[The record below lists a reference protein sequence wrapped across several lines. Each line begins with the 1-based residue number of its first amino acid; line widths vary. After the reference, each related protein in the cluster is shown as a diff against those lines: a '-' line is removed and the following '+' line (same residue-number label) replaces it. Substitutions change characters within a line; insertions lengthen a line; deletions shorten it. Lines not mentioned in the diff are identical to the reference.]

1 MLLDEEEEEDVSKWT
16 TLPDQTYSQ
25 KLNKTALRNRVKACS
40 PSPTSDDET
49 ACATHTG
56 WAPLLVETFLDDITP
71 INSPTF
77 EENKNNSFLARRN
90 RDSHELALSPRAPRQ
105 SLVDHML
112 LSFDQLKPN
121 HSSVEQKSSD
131 LINSQL
137 SEEEESPYSASC
149 DNKLQRSIAISA
161 TWSGDEIRQKSSYSN
176 DVEDLNESS
185 RYPTGR
191 YTRSRRKNN
200 NAKAKALV
208 DMGVSERLDSQLKF
222 RSQSTHGKS
231 HRSYSQSETG
241 GNKSNNCVNLIS
253 SQSISSPEW
262 ARQHQSRSSSFD
274 NGGEIHTYT
283 SKRRGL
289 NANCGPYHHSV
300 PLTPVIPYGQRPKLS
315 TSEINLLHDYPTLQ
329 NSPKKL
335 DSKKS
340 SKSIRSS
347 SRGRNSIERSN
358 NPKNPII
365 SSTTTKILL
374 ANRNSSPDRSRDLPP
389 VPSQINEKPAV
400 YRKVRKE
407 SSSSS
412 TNATTSPAAS
422 TSRAQSKER
431 QGFFRRVFGHPKN
444 NVSNNTLCQLLD
456 QFPPHGSSLSIEKRD
471 QPRNRTP
478 PTDHHVKSD
487 SARETCPTPSPPLLA
502 LHDHSHSEFFPES
515 MPQLNKKPSSFF
527 RRRKKSVSNPT
538 TSNSPAVLLRTPSK
552 DTSVEKMLPHP
563 PSSLQSVIHPY
574 LQKIYPSIDQ
584 LTPENFEPYHDIY
597 GEVLRSFSP
606 TYEPSSAV
614 PVRSVETEEP
624 ESKQSLGSR
633 TTTKQLSMWPYSSQ
647 DPGSDSDEEIAER
660 DTLLMPDNSEKEGDA
675 FQLRSVFINP
685 RAANSFGEKTP
696 VLERNYVSKSLPFPR
711 KFITDE
717 DVTFSWSRSPP
728 LIPRQQMTESA
739 FSMRKTHIARQHSED
754 WVKVTQSKTLS
765 TTDKD
770 DRVWLEPSSSEEEE
784 SIPSQL
790 DTSECVLSN
799 LDQIRSHSKSSTQE
813 SIASI
818 PDSLVDEK
826 LNSNKPHENKIT
838 PKEPIISEAYKG
850 DQDEVD
856 DTAIKEIEISRQ
868 IFEGIQDVI
877 PKHKAAAWL
886 GEEERSRAKV
896 LEAYFGL
903 YNFTNLNILAA
914 LRNLCGRLILKA
926 ESQQVDR
933 ILLAFSHR
941 WSECNPC
948 HGFKSTDVIHIIA
961 YSLILLNTDL
971 HLADIEQKMS
981 RNQFTKN
988 TLATIKKIVTDL
1000 GPDTFDHGRP
1010 TIMPSKSTTFEQDL
1024 AKQDLKIDRVSID
1037 IDGVSPRFSVKP
1049 SMLKINTEK
1058 ASPTPLDY
1066 ETPNDNSGPLVRSL
1080 FRGTLR
1086 TWEVQIEIILK
1097 GFYSSIRNERLS
1109 LSGSLP
1115 EKSNNQGS
1123 TGNSNLSTL
1132 TNSVLRRTPSVL
1144 SHTPSETQSYR
1155 SRAADTLLKVGNGK
1169 RSNKNRSRPR
1179 IYPAASG
1186 LGSSRTS
1193 LDDQSSMWSPVSST
1207 WSKYSLG
1214 KTPTS
1219 VSVDSLG
1226 SACPNEEYQ
1235 QSIGFAN
1242 AISQAIIREELE
1254 GNTRSN
1260 FPENNDTQ
1268 EAHLLEDESLEL
1280 HGAPWAKEGM
1290 VKHKH
1295 HLESLDKK
1303 ARERNWSDVF
1313 AVIEKGYL
1321 TLFSFSAKSIRQ
1333 KTKDKPAQFFV
1344 GGGNWQENAE
1354 NLGSFLLQQTIA
1366 SALPSPGYSKARPH
1380 VWALSLPTG
1389 AVHLFQVGT
1398 PEIVK
1403 EFVSTAN
1410 YWGARLSNHPLV
1422 GGISNIEYGWSDYII
1437 KMVENSNQTVGTDN
1451 SKKPTTGSRNRS
1463 MSALSNEQSSGRLSL
1478 DQVGFGASQKIFQG
1492 DKISLTDWTPPT
1504 QSMRPSNLAEHDQ
1517 LRALTAYVSGI
1528 EEELQKHNK
1537 LRNTMLLA
1545 FSPRHP
1551 NTQKAMANWGKKS
1564 SYLLREIV
1572 KFRTYIDCLQA
1583 AEASKSKIY
1592 KEREEREESN
1602 KENQTLSQT
1611 AEK

>member
-1 MLLDEEEEEDVSKWT
+1 MLLDEEEEDVSKWT

-25 KLNKTALRNRVKACS
+25 KLNKTALKNRDKACS

-49 ACATHTG
+49 ACATHTA
-56 WAPLLVETFLDDITP
+56 WAPLLIETFLDDITP

-77 EENKNNSFLARRN
+77 QENKNNSILARKN

-121 HSSVEQKSSD
+121 HSSVERKNSG
-131 LINSQL
+131 LINNQL
-137 SEEEESPYSASC
+137 SESEENPYLDSSE
-149 DNKLQRSIAISA
+149 DKLQQSIAISA
-161 TWSGDEIRQKSSYSN
+161 AWGGDGKRQETSYNN
-176 DVEDLNESS
+176 DGENVNELS

-200 NAKAKALV
+200 NAKAKALA
-208 DMGVSERLDSQLKF
+208 DMGVRERIDPELKC
-222 RSQSTHGKS
+222 RSQAIHGKS

-241 GNKSNNCVNLIS
+241 GNKSNNCLNLIY

-262 ARQHQSRSSSFD
+262 ARQHQNRSSSFD
-274 NGGEIHTYT
+274 YVGENHTYT
-283 SKRRGL
+283 TQRRGL
-289 NANCGPYHHSV
+289 STNCGPYHHSV
-300 PLTPVIPYGQRPKLS
+300 PLTPVIPYGLRPRLS
-315 TSEINLLHDYPTLQ
+315 NSEINLHHDSTNLK

-347 SRGRNSIERSN
+347 SRRRNSIEHSN
-358 NPKNPII
+358 NPNNPII

-374 ANRNSSPDRSRDLPP
+374 GNRNNSPDRSHDLPP
-389 VPSQINEKPAV
+389 VPTQFNERQAAHC
-400 YRKVRKE
+400 KVRKE

-412 TNATTSPAAS
+412 TNTTTSPAAS
-422 TSRAQSKER
+422 NSRAQSKER

-444 NVSNNTLCQLLD
+444 NVSNNPHRQLLE
-456 QFPPHGSSLSIEKRD
+456 QSPPHGSSLSIEKKD
-471 QPRNRTP
+471 QLRNRTP
-478 PTDHHVKSD
+478 PTDHHLKSD
-487 SARETCPTPSPPLLA
+487 SARETCPTPSPSCLA
-502 LHDHSHSEFFPES
+502 LHDHSHSEFFSET

-527 RRRKKSVSNPT
+527 RRRKKSG
-538 TSNSPAVLLRTPSK
+538 SNSTMSISPAMLLRTPSK
-552 DTSVEKMLPHP
+552 ETPVEKMLPHP
-563 PSSLQSVIHPY
+563 PTSLPSVIHPY

-584 LTPENFEPYHDIY
+584 LTPENFETYQDMY
-597 GEVLRSFSP
+597 GEVLRSLSP
-606 TYEPSSAV
+606 SYEPVSVV
-614 PVRSVETEEP
+614 PVRSGETDEP
-624 ESKQSLGSR
+624 EITQSPGSR
-633 TTTKQLSMWPYSSQ
+633 STNHQFSMWPYSSR

-660 DTLLMPDNSEKEGDA
+660 DTVLMPDNSERERDA

-685 RAANSFGEKTP
+685 RVATSVGEKAP
-696 VLERNYVSKSLPFPR
+696 VLERNYVSESLPFPR

-717 DVTFSWSRSPP
+717 DGTFSWSRSSP
-728 LIPRQQMTESA
+728 LIPRQQMTEPA
-739 FSMRKTHIARQHSED
+739 FSIRKTHIARQHSED
-754 WVKVTQSKTLS
+754 WVKITQSKTLS

-790 DTSECVLSN
+790 DTSECILSN
-799 LDQIRSHSKSSTQE
+799 LDHIRSLSKSSIQE
-813 SIASI
+813 SIASS
-818 PDSLVDEK
+818 PDSFLDKETDPNK
-826 LNSNKPHENKIT
+826 LHDNKIT
-838 PKEPIISEAYKG
+838 SKSPIISEAFRG
-850 DQDEVD
+850 DQDEVND
-856 DTAIKEIEISRQ
+856 ATIKDLEISRQ
-868 IFEGIQDVI
+868 IYEGIHDVI
-877 PKHKAAAWL
+877 PKHRAAAWL
-886 GEEERSRAKV
+886 GEEERSRGKV

-914 LRNLCGRLILKA
+914 LRNLCDRLVLKA

-948 HGFKSTDVIHIIA
+948 HGFKSTDVIHTIA

-971 HLADIEQKMS
+971 HLAEIEQKMT

-1000 GPDTFDHGRP
+1000 GQDAFDHGRP
-1010 TIMPSKSTTFEQDL
+1010 TILPGKCTSFEQDL
-1024 AKQDLKIDRVSID
+1024 AKQDLKINRASMDV
-1037 IDGVSPRFSVKP
+1037 DGVSPRFSIKP
-1049 SMLKINTEK
+1049 SMLKISTEK
-1058 ASPTPLDY
+1058 ALPTPLDY
-1066 ETPNDNSGPLVRSL
+1066 EIPNDNSGPLVRSS

-1086 TWEVQIEIILK
+1086 TWEVQMEIILK

-1123 TGNSNLSTL
+1123 TSNNLSTL
-1132 TNSVLRRTPSVL
+1132 TNNVLRRTPSVL

-1179 IYPAASG
+1179 LYPAVSG

-1242 AISQAIIREELE
+1242 AISQAIIREEME
-1254 GNTRSN
+1254 GNTRSY
-1260 FPENNDTQ
+1260 FPENNDIK

-1321 TLFSFSAKSIRQ
+1321 TLFSFSSKSIRQ

-1366 SALPSPGYSKARPH
+1366 SALPSPGYSKSRPH

-1437 KMVENSNQTVGTDN
+1437 KMVENNSQTVGTEN
-1451 SKKPTTGSRNRS
+1451 PKKPTTGSRNRS
-1463 MSALSNEQSSGRLSL
+1463 MSGLSNEQSSGRVSL
-1478 DQVGFGASQKIFQG
+1478 DQVGFGVSQKIFHG
-1492 DKISLTDWTPPT
+1492 DKISLTNWTPPT
-1504 QSMRPSNLAEHDQ
+1504 QSMRASNLAEHDQ
-1517 LRALTAYVSGI
+1517 LRALTIYVSGI

-1564 SYLLREIV
+1564 AYLLREIV

-1583 AEASKSKIY
+1583 AEVSKGKIY
-1592 KEREEREESN
+1592 KEREEN
-1602 KENQTLSQT
+1602 KKENQILSQT
-1611 AEK
+1611 AEN